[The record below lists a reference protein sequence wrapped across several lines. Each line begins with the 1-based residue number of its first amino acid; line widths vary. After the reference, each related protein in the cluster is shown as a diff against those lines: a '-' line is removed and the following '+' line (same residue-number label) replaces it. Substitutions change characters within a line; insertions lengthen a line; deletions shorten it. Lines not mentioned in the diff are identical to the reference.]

1 MQIYIAGVDYIDVGN
16 IVDSTHTDPD
26 VNAEKGKHDQD
37 CFEFH

>member
-16 IVDSTHTDPD
+16 IDSTHTDPD
-26 VNAEKGKHDQD
+26 VNAEKGKHDED